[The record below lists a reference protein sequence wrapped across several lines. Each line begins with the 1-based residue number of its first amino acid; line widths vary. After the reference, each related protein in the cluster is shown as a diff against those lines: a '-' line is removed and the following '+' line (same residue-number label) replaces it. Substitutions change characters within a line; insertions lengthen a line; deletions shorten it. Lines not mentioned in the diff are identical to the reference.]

1 MKKNKLNLI
10 IFALLLSPY
19 INGQTT
25 EKNTDSTKI
34 KLGPDTELIIVDISN
49 KNAEER
55 KNNSVKEEK
64 KNDDKP
70 KKYQNSWGG
79 IDVGFNILLNSSNQS
94 TFSNS
99 PYWENE
105 IARSTS
111 FHFNAFSHKFP
122 LIKQYVGIV
131 TGFGL
136 GMNTLGINRDYR
148 LQTNSDS
155 TYATLIND
163 STNNVK
169 VNSFTTG
176 VFEIPV
182 LIEFAT
188 KKKRENSFY
197 LAAGVI
203 GGIRVG
209 SSYFMRGKKNDVR
222 YRETVN
228 DDFNINPFQLDATV
242 RMGYGNFG
250 AYASY
255 GYTNLFKAN
264 KAPQMRIFQFGLVLH
279 F

>member
-1 MKKNKLNLI
+1 MKKNRFNLI
-10 IFALLLSPY
+10 IFALLFSPY

-64 KNDDKP
+64 RNDDKP

-79 IDVGFNILLNSSNQS
+79 IDVGFNMLLNSSNQS
-94 TFSNS
+94 TFSSS

-169 VNSFTTG
+169 VNSFSTG
-176 VFEIPV
+176 VFEIPI

-228 DDFNINPFQLDATV
+228 DDFNVNPFQLDATV
-242 RMGYGNFG
+242 RMGYGDFG

-264 KAPQMRIFQFGLVLH
+264 KAPQMRIFQFGLALH

>member
-1 MKKNKLNLI
+1 MKKNRLHI
-10 IFALLLSPY
+10 VIVALLFSPTLF
-19 INGQTT
+19 GQTT

-34 KLGPDTELIIVDISN
+34 KLGPDTELIIVDISK

-64 KNDDKP
+64 RNDDKP

-79 IDVGFNILLNSSNQS
+79 IDVGFNMLLNSSNQS

-163 STNNVK
+163 STNKVK

-176 VFEIPV
+176 VFEIPI

-209 SSYFMRGKKNDVR
+209 STYFMRGKKNDVR

-228 DDFNINPFQLDATV
+228 DDFNVNPFQLDATV
-242 RMGYGNFG
+242 RMGYGDFG

-264 KAPQMRIFQFGLVLH
+264 KAPQMRIFQFGLALH